1 MYKSQACLSATFGQR
16 GVDLILSPAAFDSRN
31 PVVVVVVKFFVKL
44 AISWQE
50 THPKE
55 IKSIKLKEQI
65 YSYRADQ
72 MKLLWIERNIW
83 IKSSFQIYRKLDL
96 PA

>member
-1 MYKSQACLSATFGQR
+1 MYNYKSQACLSATFGQR

-55 IKSIKLKEQI
+55 IKSIKLNEQI
-65 YSYRADQ
+65 YSYRADWTSTGQ
-72 MKLLWIERNIW
+72 HFLQCTTQN
-83 IKSSFQIYRKLDL
+83 
-96 PA
+96 A